1 MAVDTSLQ
9 HVIVE
14 TNALE
19 VSLLKYLGPSR
30 SIITSISQEIKELG
44 GFFSSFEI
52 IDVNS
57 LANMAAHS
65 CAHRASAARR
75 RSVWINFVPPFLEDI
90 LLKDCNPCD

>member
-1 MAVDTSLQ
+1 V
-9 HVIVE
+9 V
-14 TNALE
+14 
-19 VSLLKYLGPSR
+19 
-30 SIITSISQEIKELG
+30 
-44 GFFSSFEI
+44 FFSSFEI
-52 IDVNS
+52 IHVNS